1 MGAKGSLLVASP
13 RAQSAQEVL
22 PKKKSRGKSCV
33 LINKK
38 FKNWPSKQ
46 KPPKFSILN
55 SQTANGGEG
64 RTSETSAAAGGQSPC
79 GASGASWGHLRT
91 PLSLPLR
98 IKHQKVVLVADKRAS
113 HRA

>member
-22 PKKKSRGKSCV
+22 PKKKSRGESCV

-38 FKNWPSKQ
+38 FINWPSKQ

-64 RTSETSAAAGGQSPC
+64 RTSETSTAAGGQSPC
-79 GASGASWGHLRT
+79 GASGASGDISGHLCHS
-91 PLSLPLR
+91 LSGSSTSKLCW
-98 IKHQKVVLVADKRAS
+98 
-113 HRA
+113 

>member
-22 PKKKSRGKSCV
+22 PKKKSRGESCV

-46 KPPKFSILN
+46 KTPFSILN

-64 RTSETSAAAGGQSPC
+64 RTSETSAAAGGQSP
-79 GASGASWGHLRT
+79 
-91 PLSLPLR
+91 
-98 IKHQKVVLVADKRAS
+98 
-113 HRA
+113 